1 MSYNPVNKRVIYV
14 GGLAEN
20 VDEKILHAAF
30 IPFGDIVTC
39 NMPMDFETETN
50 RGFGFVEF
58 EHMDDANEAVDNL
71 DDSEMFGR
79 TLRVAIARPQQI
91 KEGWGRPIWS
101 DDNWIKK
108 YGTGNKDADGNPIDA
123 DGNVIKPNED
133 MQEQTVMEAAANMP
147 EARPRVFF
155 DVKIGANFAGRI
167 VLELQKG

>member
-58 EHMDDANEAVDNL
+58 EHMHSMD
-71 DDSEMFGR
+71 
-79 TLRVAIARPQQI
+79 
-91 KEGWGRPIWS
+91 IW
-101 DDNWIKK
+101 KK
-108 YGTGNKDADGNPIDA
+108 S
-123 DGNVIKPNED
+123 VRKP
-133 MQEQTVMEAAANMP
+133 
-147 EARPRVFF
+147 
-155 DVKIGANFAGRI
+155 KIGFRSMN
-167 VLELQKG
+167 L